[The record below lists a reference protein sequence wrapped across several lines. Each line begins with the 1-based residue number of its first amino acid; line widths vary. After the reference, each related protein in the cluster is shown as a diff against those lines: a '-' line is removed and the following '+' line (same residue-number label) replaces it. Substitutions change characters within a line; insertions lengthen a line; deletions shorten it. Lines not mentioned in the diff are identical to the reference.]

1 MKRLMILL
9 ALLVL
14 LAAGFADDAFGKIIA
29 RASTGDFVST
39 WKTDNPGTSEDNQI
53 TLPLESTGTYD
64 FVAYWGDGTFDEITA
79 YNDAA
84 VTHTYPAAGTY
95 TVRIIGEI
103 NGWRFNNTGDK
114 SKITDISQWGDLFIG
129 NSGGYFYGCN
139 NLNVTA
145 TDVLDVSSVTSF
157 SAAFFS
163 CTSLTTLDV
172 SSWDVSSVTTFHYA
186 FNNCSSLTTLDVSS
200 WDVSSVT
207 TFYAAFS
214 GCSSL
219 TTLDVSGWDVSSVT
233 TFSFAFYNCSS
244 LTTLDVSRWDV
255 SSVTTLYFVFRGCSS
270 LTTLDV
276 SSWDVSSVT
285 TLSYAFYNCSSLTT
299 LDVSSWDVSSV
310 TTLYYAFYNCSSLTT
325 LDVSSW
331 QIPLVA
337 DMTNML
343 TGTTIDNYSTVL
355 INFAAQSPALQDSVV
370 WGAGA
375 NTYDSTAVAAK
386 AVLTETHYWTITDGG
401 LE

>member
-1 MKRLMILL
+1 MKRLTILL

-84 VTHTYPAAGTY
+84 VKHTYPTAGTY

-114 SKITDISQWGDLFIG
+114 SKITDISQWGDLLIG

-157 SAAFFS
+157 YFAFR
-163 CTSLTTLDV
+163 D
-172 SSWDVSSVTTFHYA
+172 
-186 FNNCSSLTTLDVSS
+186 CSSLTTLDVSS

-207 TFYAAFS
+207 TFGY
-214 GCSSL
+214 
-219 TTLDVSGWDVSSVT
+219 
-233 TFSFAFYNCSS
+233 AFYNCSS
-244 LTTLDVSRWDV
+244 LTTLDVSNWDV
-255 SSVTTLYFVFRGCSS
+255 SSVTSFSVAFYNCSSLTTLDVSGWNVSSVTTFSYAFDGCSS

-285 TLSYAFYNCSSLTT
+285 TFAVAFRGCSSLTT
-299 LDVSSWDVSSV
+299 LDVSNWDVSSV
-310 TTLYYAFYNCSSLTT
+310 TSFAVAFYGCSSLTA

-337 DMTNML
+337 DMNNML

-370 WGAGA
+370 WGAGSA
-375 NTYDSTAVAAK
+375 NKFDSTAVAAK
-386 AVLTETHYWTITDGG
+386 AVLTDTHYWTITDGG